1 MFGQIQS
8 VFSQGLSEHVNSA
21 KDLNGMV
28 EENVCTMTT
37 LSEGVRGDLDEVKSQ
52 IQELKQQVL
61 DVQRC
66 LLAVRDISPTP
77 LINSSLVP
85 SPDML
90 IQEVGALLKKED
102 YDEAF
107 HKALSLSQVEVTNW
121 LIAKVDHNSLFAG
134 TSPCPLRQEVLLS
147 LLNQLGCDMMENTSV
162 KLEWIKGVSAHL
174 DPAPLTSRQLQLM
187 HGVLDHLI
195 VVIQAMI
202 GSQKLTGQMMVSAK
216 MALNMLMG
224 VRKQ

>member
-21 KDLNGMV
+21 KDLNNLV
-28 EENVCTMTT
+28 KENVLSMTN
-37 LSEGVRGDLDEVKSQ
+37 LSEGVHSDLVEVKSQ
-52 IQELKQQVL
+52 LQELKQQMA

-66 LLAVRDISPTP
+66 LLAVRDAPPTP
-77 LINSSLVP
+77 HSVRTVAS
-85 SPDML
+85 SPDLL
-90 IQEVGALLKKED
+90 IQEVGTLLQREG

-107 HKALSLSQVEVTNW
+107 HKALSLSRVDVTNW
-121 LIAKVDHNSLFAG
+121 LINKVDHNKLFAG
-134 TSPCPLRQEVLLS
+134 NSPCPLRQEVLLS
-147 LLNQLGCDMMENTSV
+147 LLSQLGCDMMENTPV
-162 KLEWIKGVSAHL
+162 KLEWIKGVTTHL
-174 DPAPLTSRQLQLM
+174 DPIPLSPRQLQM
-187 HGVLDHLI
+187 MYSVLDHLI
-195 VVIQAMI
+195 AVIQTMI